1 MLSIFGFSSYSK
13 DKFIDPIPPNLPQ
26 FPELL
31 LSGCIFCSEKLTRL
45 SSKLII
51 PLFKL
56 KLKISDAVEV
66 EFRLFSGRVEII
78 FELLDSVSLQEKSC
92 KN

>member
-1 MLSIFGFSSYSK
+1 M
-13 DKFIDPIPPNLPQ
+13 
-26 FPELL
+26 
-31 LSGCIFCSEKLTRL
+31 
-45 SSKLII
+45 
-51 PLFKL
+51 L

-92 KN
+92 KK